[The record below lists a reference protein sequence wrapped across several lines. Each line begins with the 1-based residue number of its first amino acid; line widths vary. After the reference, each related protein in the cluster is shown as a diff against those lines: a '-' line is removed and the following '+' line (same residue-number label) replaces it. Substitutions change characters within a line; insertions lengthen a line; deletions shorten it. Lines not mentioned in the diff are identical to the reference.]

1 MRLRQICLVAE
12 SLAPA
17 VDELC
22 AVLGLGVCH
31 RDTGVAKW
39 GLENAVMPVGGN
51 FLEVVAPTRPDTS
64 AGRYLARRRGDGG
77 YMVILQ
83 CADAVAERARITG
96 LGVRAVWTTDRPA
109 YRATHFHPAD
119 VGGVLLSVDSVEP
132 GADYRDP
139 RCMWEPAGPEWAA
152 AIRTDAV
159 VELGGGDLV
168 GGELVGAE
176 LQSAEPAATAALWS
190 RLLDLPLG
198 EAADGTP
205 TIALDNATVR
215 FVSATD
221 GRGQGLG
228 AIDIRAVDRDRVLAA
243 AALRGAK
250 IDDDRL
256 LICGTRINLV

>member
-1 MRLRQICLVAE
+1 
-12 SLAPA
+12 
-17 VDELC
+17 
-22 AVLGLGVCH
+22 
-31 RDTGVAKW
+31 
-39 GLENAVMPVGGN
+39 MPVGGN

-64 AGRYLARRRGDGG
+64 AGRYLTRRRGDGG

-96 LGVRAVWTTDRPA
+96 LGVRAVWTTDGPA

-152 AIRTDAV
+152 TIRTDMV
-159 VELGGGDLV
+159 GELG

-190 RLLDLPLG
+190 RLLDMALG
-198 EAADGTP
+198 AAADGTP

-228 AIDIRAVDRDRVLAA
+228 AIDLTVVDRDRVLAA
-243 AALRGAK
+243 AADRGAR
-250 IDDDRL
+250 IDDDQL

>member
-1 MRLRQICLVAE
+1 MDNESLAYAAPVLFTTRELTTGTAFGNVVCGMAGDASWCGPARKPAGRPAPGVLASAGMACELREAAMRLRQICLVAE

-17 VDELC
+17 VEDLC

-64 AGRYLARRRGDGG
+64 AGRYLTRRRGDGG

-83 CADAVAERARITG
+83 CADAVAERARITD
-96 LGVRAVWTTDRPA
+96 LGVRAVWTTDGPA

-132 GADYRDP
+132 GADYRNP

-176 LQSAEPAATAALWS
+176 LQSA
-190 RLLDLPLG
+190 
-198 EAADGTP
+198 
-205 TIALDNATVR
+205 
-215 FVSATD
+215 
-221 GRGQGLG
+221 
-228 AIDIRAVDRDRVLAA
+228 
-243 AALRGAK
+243 
-250 IDDDRL
+250 
-256 LICGTRINLV
+256 

>member
-17 VDELC
+17 VDDLC
-22 AVLGLGVCH
+22 AVLGLAVCF

-64 AGRYLARRRGDGG
+64 AGRDLTRRRGDGG

-96 LGVRAVWTTDRPA
+96 QGIRAVWTTDRPA

-139 RCMWEPAGPEWAA
+139 RCMWEPAGPAWAE
-152 AIRTDAV
+152 AIRADG
-159 VELGGGDLV
+159 ELA

-176 LQSAEPAATAALWS
+176 LQDAEPAATAALWS
-190 RLLDLPLG
+190 RVLDLPLN
-198 EAADGTP
+198 EAAGGTP

-215 FVSATD
+215 VVAATD
-221 GRGQGLG
+221 GRGKGLG
-228 AIDIRAVDRDRVLAA
+228 AIDLRVVDRDRVLAA
-243 AALRGAK
+243 AAERGVK
-250 IDDDRL
+250 TDDDRL